1 MAGLT
6 WLHLSD
12 WHQKGMEFD
21 RKVVRD
27 ALLEDIKKRRDI
39 HTDLEKLDFLVFS
52 GDLAFSGKKEEYK
65 AAKKYLLD
73 PLLDASG
80 LDKSRIFIVP
90 GNHDLD
96 RDSFVLLPEA
106 ILKPLTEEK
115 EIKEWLEDNK
125 KRSRLLEPFE
135 AFNEFIKD
143 YAGGNFSGY
152 ADSYRLAAAGKEIAL
167 LGFNSAL
174 MCGRRRDENNEIDD
188 KGKLMVGEHQV
199 YDSLRKNQDA
209 DLRIVVMHHPFDW
222 LTEQDF
228 NRVEIRLKQEAHFI
242 LYGHQHRPKV
252 TIETGTTGDCII
264 IPAGASY
271 DRRTAAYPQYNNA
284 YNFVHLDFANNKGA
298 VYLRCWSDRL
308 NKWREDIDAYKN
320 GCFDF
325 PLPNGLS
332 TGTDITPPAGIVS
345 GDKQSS
351 IVMAADL
358 KIIEQIEKQIG
369 KKLKH
374 WPLENIKNIVIMGN
388 NGYVLNQV
396 EQVQG
401 LNLDGTK
408 VIDIS
413 ILENLGGLTHLSL
426 AYNQITD
433 IAPLRELTNLT
444 FLDLQNNQ
452 ITDITPLRTLTN
464 LRNLELR
471 NKKIEDI
478 TPLAALTDLERLILI
493 NTGISDILPLSGLI
507 EINTLSLSNNKIID
521 LSPLIPLTSLTSL
534 LLNKNK
540 IDDLTPLKALKQL
553 KFLGVRLN
561 SITDL
566 IPLRKLINLKGFN
579 ASKNNITKL
588 PPDIY
593 QWWCSMEWMWVDD
606 DTTDKGFYLF
616 GNPLVDPPVEIVKQ
630 GRAAVKKYFDSKGD
644 RQSSI

>member
-1 MAGLT
+1 MAMAGLT

-27 ALLEDIKKRRDI
+27 ALLEDIKKRRHI
-39 HTDLEKLDFLVFS
+39 HPDLEKLDFIVFS

-73 PLLDASG
+73 PLLYASG
-80 LDKSRIFIVP
+80 LDISRIFIVP

-96 RDSFVLLPEA
+96 RDSFELLPDG
-106 ILKPLTEEK
+106 IKKPLTEEK

-125 KRSRLLEPFE
+125 KRSRMLEPFE
-135 AFNEFIKD
+135 AFNEFVKD
-143 YAGGNFSGY
+143 YAGGSFSGY

-174 MCGRRRDENNEIDD
+174 MCGRRRDENYEIDD

-222 LTEQDF
+222 LTEQDC

-242 LYGHQHRPKV
+242 LCGHQHRPKV
-252 TIETGTTGDCII
+252 TIETGTAGDCII

-271 DRRTAAYPQYNNA
+271 DRRKGADPQYNNA
-284 YNFVHLDFANNKGA
+284 YNFVHLDFERNKGV

-308 NKWREDIDAYKN
+308 NKWREDIDAYKD
-320 GCFDF
+320 GCFVF
-325 PLPNGLS
+325 SLPNGLS
-332 TGTDITPPAGIVS
+332 NGTYITPPTGIVLE
-345 GDKQSS
+345 DKQSN
-351 IVMAADL
+351 IVMTADIN
-358 KIIEQIEKQIG
+358 IIEQIEKQIG
-369 KKLKH
+369 EKLKR
-374 WPLENIKNIVIMGN
+374 LLLKNIRNMGK
-388 NGYVLNQV
+388 NGYFLNHV
-396 EQVQG
+396 GQVQG

-408 VIDIS
+408 AKDIS
-413 ILENLGGLTHLSL
+413 ILGNLGGLTHLSL
-426 AYNQITD
+426 AY
-433 IAPLRELTNLT
+433 
-444 FLDLQNNQ
+444 NQ

-471 NKKIEDI
+471 YNKIEDI
-478 TPLAALTDLERLILI
+478 TPLAALTHLERLILI
-493 NTGISDILPLSGLI
+493 NTRISDISPLSVLI
-507 EINTLSLSNNKIID
+507 EINTLSLSDNKIIG

-534 LLNKNK
+534 QLNKNK
-540 IDDLTPLKALKQL
+540 INDLTPLKALTQL
-553 KFLGVRLN
+553 EKLGVRLN
-561 SITDL
+561 RITDL
-566 IPLRKLINLKGFN
+566 IPLKELTNLKGLN
-579 ASKNNITKL
+579 ASRNNITKL

-593 QWWCSMEWMWVDD
+593 QWWSSMEWTWVDD

-616 GNPLVDPPVEIVKQ
+616 CNPLTDPPVEIVKQ
-630 GRAAVKKYFDSKGD
+630 GRSAVKNYFDSKGD
-644 RQSSI
+644 RQGSIHSNAHRRFDECSG